1 MCLTENQPKMTET
14 ETPSK
19 PIDFQLF
26 RSVLIGQN
34 QKNQPN
40 QTEPI
45 TPLWWSK
52 LYYTYYTLLNN
63 VEQLSIFIERFFCFF
78 VVEILRNI
86 YMCECVHVCDG
97 EPKIEPSP
105 VHV

>member
-45 TPLWWSK
+45 TPL
-52 LYYTYYTLLNN
+52 
-63 VEQLSIFIERFFCFF
+63 
-78 VVEILRNI
+78 
-86 YMCECVHVCDG
+86 
-97 EPKIEPSP
+97 
-105 VHV
+105 